1 MCVVVYTT
9 EKFVFKV
16 LQVRYV
22 SSHKRYDDRV
32 SQSGIHAGAC
42 VMITAERHSSYICIL
57 SGFKQ
62 QFAGFTGKHPPV
74 LANVDNKHLFCV

>member
-1 MCVVVYTT
+1 MFCCTSLSATSLPADLPNLGRPCVCGCLHHRKVC
-9 EKFVFKV
+9 VFKV

-42 VMITAERHSSYICIL
+42 VMITA
-57 SGFKQ
+57 
-62 QFAGFTGKHPPV
+62 
-74 LANVDNKHLFCV
+74 